1 MRRVLVTGA
10 SGAIGR
16 AIAHQLSEMGFAL
29 ALQYRSQQ
37 GAVEDL
43 VGAIVDRGGKA
54 LGVCF
59 DVKDREGCR
68 RVIEGDIE
76 ANGPYYGAVYNVG
89 AHRDGPLVAMSGED
103 WDDVIGTNLGGV
115 YNVVHPLLMPMV
127 QAHAGGRIVTVS
139 SVSGITGNR
148 GQTSYSAAKAG
159 LIAFTK
165 SLALEMAKRDI
176 LVNCVAPGFIESEMI
191 AGIPEEE
198 IRRMVPLRRA
208 GKPAEV
214 AGVVGFLFSGKASYM
229 TGQVLSPNGGL
240 I

>member
-10 SGAIGR
+10 SGAIGQ
-16 AIAHQLSEMGFAL
+16 AIALELSAMGFGL
-29 ALQYRSQQ
+29 ALQYRSKP
-37 GAVEDL
+37 APVEDL
-43 VGAIVDRGGKA
+43 VGAIADRGGKA
-54 LGVCF
+54 HGVCF

-68 RVIEGDIE
+68 RAIEGDIE
-76 ANGPYYGAVYNVG
+76 AHGSYYGAVYNVG

-159 LIAFTK
+159 IIAFTK
-165 SLALEMAKRDI
+165 TSSSTA
-176 LVNCVAPGFIESEMI
+176 
-191 AGIPEEE
+191 
-198 IRRMVPLRRA
+198 LRRA
-208 GKPAEV
+208 LLRAR
-214 AGVVGFLFSGKASYM
+214 
-229 TGQVLSPNGGL
+229 
-240 I
+240 